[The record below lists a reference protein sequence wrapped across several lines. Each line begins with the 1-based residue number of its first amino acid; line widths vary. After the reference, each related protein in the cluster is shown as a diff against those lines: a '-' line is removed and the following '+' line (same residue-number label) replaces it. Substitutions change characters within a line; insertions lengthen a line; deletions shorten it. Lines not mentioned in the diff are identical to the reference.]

1 MSKTLISAD
10 KNVNNLFKALLL
22 LKCERQTLFNL
33 VKVYNL
39 LGEFVGKHYIF
50 FYYIISLKP
59 DQGLNHLYIEL
70 SHTKNQQLNY

>member
-39 LGEFVGKHYIF
+39 LGEFVGKHIF
-50 FYYIISLKP
+50 FYYINSLKP
-59 DQGLNHLYIEL
+59 DQV
-70 SHTKNQQLNY
+70 